1 MTRKK
6 TLYEILAVPP
16 DADADAIAAA
26 FRARMAELDARPA
39 GESADTEIARKVLRV
54 ALTTLSDPGSRAAY
68 DAKLRLQAQGDQPAP
83 AAALALVPLPEAAVP
98 HDPHALQAEVLSLRA
113 DALALRADALAAR
126 ARAGAPPIGLEPLRK
141 GLSGTVRAVLIALG
155 TLMAASLVFQL
166 MMGGFRRGST
176 PDGSAAEKV
185 MLQEFYQTHGVR
197 AASRAEAE
205 LLEAELR
212 RKENEAR
219 RAEQETQR
227 TEEERRR
234 AQDEERRWLERAG
247 EQVRQ
252 SEENARLAGER
263 EAQQIEYEQ
272 ARRREAEQRQA
283 EAERW
288 RIERE
293 QQKWQEVLRR

>member
-1 MTRKK
+1 MNRKK

-16 DADADAIAAA
+16 DASADAIAAA
-26 FRARMAELDARPA
+26 FRARMAELDARPPA
-39 GESADTEIARKVLRV
+39 DSADTEIARKVLRV

-68 DAKLRLQAQGDQPAP
+68 DAKLRLQAEGEPPSP
-83 AAALALVPLPEAAVP
+83 AAALALVPLPEATPP

-126 ARAGAPPIGLEPLRK
+126 ARAGAPPLGLEPLRK

-155 TLMAASLVFQL
+155 TLMAASLVFQVL
-166 MMGGFRRGST
+166 MGGSRRGAT
-176 PDGSAAEKV
+176 PDAAAEKV

-227 TEEERRR
+227 AEEERRR